1 VGLIV
6 NPLAG
11 VGGRYALKGSDD
23 RALVDAALARGATAP
38 APARA
43 VAALE
48 AIGATVSDLELLT
61 YPGAM
66 GEDEARAAGF
76 VPILLGQVSG
86 PTTAAD
92 TTSAACALA
101 DAGVELLLVVGGD
114 GTAVDVHDA
123 IGDRV
128 PVIGIPAGVKMH
140 SAVFA
145 VNPRSGG
152 RLVALFLQGRS
163 GEIREAEVM
172 DIDEDALRQG
182 VVSPR
187 LHGYLNVPSDPAL
200 VQRGKARSAPAER
213 LAQQAIASYVAENVL
228 GSATC
233 FVGPGT
239 TTKALMD
246 QLGLPKTVLGVD
258 IVCEEGLVA
267 ADADEEA
274 LLEIADADTLVIV
287 TPIGGQ
293 GFLFGRGNQ
302 QLSGRVLRRVGR
314 DRIVVVA
321 TDAKLAALERRP
333 LLVDTG
339 EPDVDEMLRGY
350 LRVITG
356 YDRMVVYPVSDGSWA
371 G

>member
-1 VGLIV
+1 
-6 NPLAG
+6 
-11 VGGRYALKGSDD
+11 
-23 RALVDAALARGATAP
+23 
-38 APARA
+38 

-48 AIGATVSDLELLT
+48 AMGAMATDFELLT
-61 YPGAM
+61 SPGPM
-66 GEDEARAAGF
+66 GEEEAHAAGF
-76 VPILLGQVSG
+76 DPIVLGRSSG
-86 PTTAAD
+86 STTAAD
-92 TTSAACALA
+92 TRSAARGLA

-114 GTAVDVHDA
+114 GTAVDVHQA

-128 PVIGIPAGVKMH
+128 AVIGIPAGVKMH

-152 RLVALFLQGRS
+152 HLAALFLQGRA
-163 GEIREAEVM
+163 GETREAEVM

-187 LHGYLNVPSDPAL
+187 LHGYLRVPSDPAL
-200 VQRGKARSAPAER
+200 LQRGKARSAPADR
-213 LAQQAIASYVAENVL
+213 LAQQAIATYVAENVL

-239 TTKALMD
+239 TTRALMD
-246 QLGLPKTVLGVD
+246 HLDLKKTVLGVD
-258 IVCEEGLVA
+258 VIRDGELVA

-274 LLEIADADTLVIV
+274 LIACADTDTLVVV
-287 TPIGGQ
+287 TPVGGQ

-314 DRIVVVA
+314 DGIVVLA
-321 TDAKLAALERRP
+321 TEAKLAALQRRP

-356 YDRMVVYPVSDGSWA
+356 YDRLVVYPVSDGSWA